1 MQTTSPANA
10 ADEIACASAGR
21 PVRERIAAATIGMTR
36 QTMATASRWDGA
48 PRQRRYGA
56 SPAERE
62 GACRQPGRDEA
73 LMPGPFGRIAM
84 RGFVNEPGEPEF
96 NR

>member
-1 MQTTSPANA
+1 MGRRA
-10 ADEIACASAGR
+10 APEE
-21 PVRERIAAATIGMTR
+21 VRC
-36 QTMATASRWDGA
+36 QSC
-48 PRQRRYGA
+48 
-56 SPAERE
+56 ERE
-62 GACRQPGRDEA
+62 GARRQAGRDEA